1 MGSRSLSFAGRTQL
15 ISSIIYGTVNFRMST
30 FMLPKGCV
38 KKIESLCSRF
48 LWSGGIDTHSKAKV
62 SWATVCLPKN
72 EGGLGP
78 RSFSLWNTTLCLRL
92 IWLLFSSCGSL
103 WVAWQRHLHKLDM
116 GSFWTAQPK
125 SNDSWFWKS
134 ILKLRGLATKFI
146 SCHVGNGSK
155 AWFWHDNWSPFGPLL
170 SYLGEDGPRSTRIP
184 LNARVSA
191 ACNRQGWTLASPR
204 SDQAVAL
211 QVYLSSIDLPSLAS
225 EEDSFEWV
233 IDGKVM
239 GNFSSN
245 KTWEALRPRD
255 SEKDWAKLV
264 WFKGS
269 IPRHSFNMWITNLN
283 RLPTLDRL
291 VSWGFQVTTTCSL
304 CSAAFE
310 TREHLFLHCAF
321 TKIIWGLISNR
332 LNMLLPYFS
341 NWSAL
346 LNWAKVSLPSSPST
360 LRLLLS
366 HALVYGVWRQRNN
379 IIHNHVVVLPLT
391 IFKDIDRQIINTITA
406 RRKMKKFRNLMQLWL
421 H

>member
-1 MGSRSLSFAGRTQL
+1 MTHPDETFVEKLLSCCPVL
-15 ISSIIYGTVNFRMST
+15 EDLDV
-30 FMLPKGCV
+30 
-38 KKIESLCSRF
+38 ELCSDDNVNVLSVRVPSLKSLVLHTSKDRVIEDVNGF
-48 LWSGGIDTHSKAKV
+48 VIDAPSLE
-62 SWATVCLPKN
+62 CLK
-72 EGGLGP
+72 
-78 RSFSLWNTTLCLRL
+78 
-92 IWLLFSSCGSL
+92 I
-103 WVAWQRHLHKLDM
+103 V
-116 GSFWTAQPK
+116 
-125 SNDSWFWKS
+125 
-134 ILKLRGLATKFI
+134 
-146 SCHVGNGSK
+146 
-155 AWFWHDNWSPFGPLL
+155 DN
-170 SYLGEDGPRSTRIP
+170 GPRSTRIP

-239 GNFSSN
+239 GNYSSN

-255 SEKDWAKLV
+255 SEKDWAKLI

-269 IPRHSFNMWITNLN
+269 IPKHSFNMWITNLN

-304 CSAAFE
+304 CSVASE

-321 TKIIWGLISNR
+321 TKVIWGLISNR
-332 LNMLLPYFS
+332 LNMLLPSFS
-341 NWSAL
+341 NWSTL

-379 IIHNHVVVLPLT
+379 IIHNQVVVLPLT